1 MKSGILI
8 SVIIALLLVYSP
20 AYAQEETDDD
30 IYLKAE
36 KLLLTPRPG
45 FEYHD
50 SEYIRELE
58 LERRR
63 RSPTG
68 ALLRSL
74 AVPGW
79 GQFYNGEYVKG
90 PIVIAAQAT
99 CVYFAIDRYLTA
111 RDYYD
116 QSRNSTDDDER
127 ATLYGKYND
136 YLVETEFWGWLFV
149 GFMALSAMDAY
160 VDAHLSDWD
169 VEDLPKDD
177 DAPKTDTKN
186 GAVPTWDLAF
196 GTMRDGTPSFSII
209 ISPF

>member
-1 MKSGILI
+1 MKVAVTIILTL
-8 SVIIALLLVYSP
+8 SLLTSSAP
-20 AYAQEETDDD
+20 FAQEDAEDD

-58 LERRR
+58 LEQRR
-63 RSPTG
+63 RSPSG
-68 ALLRSL
+68 ALFRSL
-74 AVPGW
+74 AVPGL
-79 GQFYNGEYVKG
+79 GQFYNGEYIKG

-99 CVYFAIDRYLTA
+99 CVYLAIDRYLTA
-111 RDYYD
+111 RDYYN
-116 QSRNSTDDDER
+116 QSRNASDENER
-127 ATLYGKYND
+127 ENLYGKYND
-136 YLVETEFWGWLFV
+136 YILETEFWGWLYV
-149 GFMALSAMDAY
+149 GFMALSAIDAY

-177 DAPKTDTKN
+177 DAPEGDAKN
-186 GAVPTWDLAF
+186 GVTPIWDLAF
-196 GTMRDGTPSFSII
+196 GAMRDGTPTLSII

>member
-1 MKSGILI
+1 MKMLAA
-8 SVIIALLLVYSP
+8 IICTLAFLAMSAPSL
-20 AYAQEETDDD
+20 AQEGEEDD

-50 SEYIRELE
+50 SEYIRDLE

-79 GQFYNGEYVKG
+79 GQFYNGEYIKG

-111 RDYYD
+111 RDYFN
-116 QSRNSTDDDER
+116 QSRNTADEYER
-127 ATLYGKYND
+127 EILYGKYDD
-136 YLVETEFWGWLFV
+136 YLVETEFWGWLYV

-177 DAPKTDTKN
+177 NAPESDTNN
-186 GAVPTWDLAF
+186 GITPTWDLAV
-196 GTMRDGTPSFSII
+196 GTLEDGTPSLSII
-209 ISPF
+209 VSPF

>member
-1 MKSGILI
+1 MRVPVLAILI
-8 SVIIALLLVYSP
+8 LSFLNAAAPVL
-20 AYAQEETDDD
+20 AQEDAGDD

-63 RSPTG
+63 RSPSG
-68 ALLRSL
+68 ALFRSL

-99 CVYFAIDRYLTA
+99 CVYLAIDRYLTA
-111 RDYYD
+111 RDYYN
-116 QSRNSTDDDER
+116 QSRNTSDENER
-127 ATLYGKYND
+127 ENLYGKYND
-136 YLVETEFWGWLFV
+136 YILETEFWGWLYV

-177 DAPKTDTKN
+177 KAPGGDARN
-186 GAVPTWDLAF
+186 GASRTWDIAF
-196 GTMRDGTPSFSII
+196 GAMRDGTPALSII